1 MKKVLAIV
9 VACMLLVSVF
19 AVSAAAATPKEDI
32 IAAAKAALLDQHHE
46 EILPMIENVLA
57 QVDVNADQAAQ
68 IIQHIKNAEAAVE
81 KHEGDS
87 LSEYSKAE
95 QAAVLKEIKAAAAVL
110 NLDTVIE
117 ESKNPV
123 HEGDIVF
130 DVYDATGKQVAAID
144 LDVKK
149 TNTTTDYTMAVVAV
163 LFVAVAAAAA
173 VYGKKLVASR

>member
-1 MKKVLAIV
+1 MKKVLSVI
-9 VACMLLVSVF
+9 VACVLLVSVF
-19 AVSAAAATPKEDI
+19 AVSAVAATPKEDI
-32 IAAAKAALLDQHHE
+32 IAAEKEALLEQHHE
-46 EILPMIENVLA
+46 EFLPIIENVLS
-57 QVDVNADQAAQ
+57 QVDVTAEQAEA
-68 IIQHIKNAEAAVE
+68 IIGHIKAAEAAVE
-81 KHEGDS
+81 KNKGDS
-87 LSEYSKAE
+87 LSEYSKDE

-110 NLDTVIE
+110 NLDAVIE

-130 DVYDATGKQVAAID
+130 DVYDAAGKQVASID

-149 TNTTTDYTMAVVAV
+149 TNTTTDYTMAIVAV